1 MPPTR
6 GNTGSSSSQDPVL
19 QLLQMMMAEREEGR
33 AERQANLVAM
43 QQIAQM
49 ANNNQGNG
57 NHDHP
62 GSKLKN
68 FQNTNLP
75 MFSNTSR
82 TTLVLEFD
90 SGATAETLQ
99 YRPAIDPQQLTAL
112 LCECSP
118 ALGETHQEYSP
129 LELWRPA

>member
-1 MPPTR
+1 MIYLNIQMAPAR
-6 GNTGSSSSQDPVL
+6 HNTESSSTQDPVL

-33 AERQANLVAM
+33 AERQANVAAM

-68 FQNTNLP
+68 F
-75 MFSNTSR
+75 
-82 TTLVLEFD
+82 
-90 SGATAETLQ
+90 
-99 YRPAIDPQQLTAL
+99 
-112 LCECSP
+112 
-118 ALGETHQEYSP
+118 
-129 LELWRPA
+129 